1 MNMRSSSLY
10 KRRQRETA
18 ETLFV
23 QAAESAIAAKGYE
36 GATMQDIARA
46 AGCGVGTLY
55 LHFENKEEL
64 FNALVARHCQ
74 AIADEL
80 DRASAGCRDPREQL
94 QRRTEAMIDYFNAHR
109 EFFRVF
115 YDAGITG
122 RAYLASNLRGRAMQA
137 YLDAKARETEML
149 RAAQQAGHVRR
160 DISAADLVE
169 FLHGVMMTTQ
179 ARWSAEG
186 NAPEPAEQKRLIWG
200 LLGAGMG
207 VREA

>member
-1 MNMRSSSLY
+1 MRSSSLY

-23 QAAESAIAAKGYE
+23 EAAESAIAAKGYE

-64 FNALVARHCQ
+64 FNALVGRHCH
-74 AIADEL
+74 AIAEQLDE
-80 DRASAGCRDPREQL
+80 ASAACRGPLEQIR
-94 QRRTEAMIDYFNAHR
+94 RRTEAMIDYFNAHR
-109 EFFRVF
+109 EFFRIF
-115 YDAGITG
+115 YAAGITG
-122 RAYLASNLRGRAMQA
+122 RAYLAANLRGSAMRD
-137 YLDAKARETEML
+137 YLEGKARETDML
-149 RAAQQAGHVRR
+149 RAAQKAGHMRR
-160 DISAADLVE
+160 DIPAADLVE
-169 FLHGVMMTTQ
+169 FLHGVMVTTL

-200 LLGAGMG
+200 LLSAGME